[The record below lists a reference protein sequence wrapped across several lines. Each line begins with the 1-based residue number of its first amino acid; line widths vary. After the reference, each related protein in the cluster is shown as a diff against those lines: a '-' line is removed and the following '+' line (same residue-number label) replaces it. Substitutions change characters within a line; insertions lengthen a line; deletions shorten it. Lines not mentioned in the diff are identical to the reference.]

1 MLGTKAVRDHL
12 QKNGRRLDP
21 QLFRHQQH
29 RKSQL
34 RQRVDAVNI
43 QTWILVV
50 SYLASIRPRVSA
62 LKHLRCVCRAVRA
75 TLMEVPSWKFL
86 GINATCNYPDYP
98 HVRKFLRGLVH
109 PLIGLEPTYAPG
121 RPNRQ
126 VLSETN
132 RRWSQHDSPPL
143 YEMLDID
150 TRRAASA
157 PPIYRPRDDLDFYKG
172 CDVGSAFLHG
182 QLWVLTFRAEDRD
195 MRHALEDRSQDGVH
209 VDDDNLDG
217 PKVHGWRT
225 LQQVL
230 RRSYNGAGMQ
240 G

>member
-1 MLGTKAVRDHL
+1 MVGDLLYSCSDISNTGSR
-12 QKNGRRLDP
+12 NCG
-21 QLFRHQQH
+21 
-29 RKSQL
+29 
-34 RQRVDAVNI
+34 QRVDAVNI

-62 LKHLRCVCRAVRA
+62 LKHLRCVCKAVRA
-75 TLMEVPSWKFL
+75 TLVEVPSWKFL

-126 VLSETN
+126 VLSQSN
-132 RRWSQHDSPPL
+132 RLWSQHHSPPL
-143 YEMLDID
+143 YEMLDIE
-150 TRRAASA
+150 TRRAESA
-157 PPIYRPRDDLDFYKG
+157 PPVYRPRDDLDFCQG
-172 CDVGSAFLHG
+172 CDLGKAFWQGSP
-182 QLWVLTFRAEDRD
+182 WVLTFGAEGRD
-195 MRHALEDRSQDGVH
+195 MRRALEKRSQDWVH

-217 PKVHGWRT
+217 PRVNGWRT

-230 RRSYNGAGMQ
+230 SRSYNGAGMQ

>member
-1 MLGTKAVRDHL
+1 MVGDLLYSCSDISNTGSR
-12 QKNGRRLDP
+12 NC
-21 QLFRHQQH
+21 
-29 RKSQL
+29 

-43 QTWILVV
+43 ETWILVV
-50 SYLASIRPRVSA
+50 SYLASLRPRVSA
-62 LKHLRCVCRAVRA
+62 LKYLRCVCKAVRA
-75 TLMEVPSWKFL
+75 TLVEVPSWKVL

-126 VLSETN
+126 VLTQSN
-132 RRWSQHDSPPL
+132 RLWSQHHSPPL
-143 YEMLDID
+143 YEMLDIE
-150 TRRAASA
+150 TRRAESA
-157 PPIYRPRDDLDFYKG
+157 PPVYRPRDDLDFCQG
-172 CDVGSAFLHG
+172 CDLGKAFWRGSPG
-182 QLWVLTFRAEDRD
+182 VLTFGAEGRD
-195 MRHALEDRSQDGVH
+195 MRRALETRSQDWVH

-217 PKVHGWRT
+217 PRVNGWRT

-230 RRSYNGAGMQ
+230 SRSYNGAGMQ

>member
-1 MLGTKAVRDHL
+1 MVGDLLYSCSDISNTGSR
-12 QKNGRRLDP
+12 NC
-21 QLFRHQQH
+21 
-29 RKSQL
+29 

-43 QTWILVV
+43 ETWILVV
-50 SYLASIRPRVSA
+50 SYLASLRPRVSA
-62 LKHLRCVCRAVRA
+62 LKYLRCVCKAVRA
-75 TLMEVPSWKFL
+75 TLVEVPSWKVL

-126 VLSETN
+126 VLTQSN
-132 RRWSQHDSPPL
+132 RLWSQHHSPPL
-143 YEMLDID
+143 YEMLDIE
-150 TRRAASA
+150 TRRAESA
-157 PPIYRPRDDLDFYKG
+157 PPVYRPRDDLDFCQG
-172 CDVGSAFLHG
+172 CDLGKAFWRGSPG
-182 QLWVLTFRAEDRD
+182 VLTFGAEGRD
-195 MRHALEDRSQDGVH
+195 MRRALEKRSQDWVH

-217 PKVHGWRT
+217 PRVNGWRT

-230 RRSYNGAGMQ
+230 SRSYNGAGMQ

>member
-1 MLGTKAVRDHL
+1 MVGDLLYSCSDISNTGSR
-12 QKNGRRLDP
+12 NC
-21 QLFRHQQH
+21 
-29 RKSQL
+29 

-43 QTWILVV
+43 ETWILVV
-50 SYLASIRPRVSA
+50 SYLASLRPRVSA
-62 LKHLRCVCRAVRA
+62 LKYLRCVCKAVLA
-75 TLMEVPSWKFL
+75 TLVEGPSWKVL

-126 VLSETN
+126 VLTQSN
-132 RRWSQHDSPPL
+132 RLWSQHHSPPL
-143 YEMLDID
+143 YEMLDIE
-150 TRRAASA
+150 TRRAESA
-157 PPIYRPRDDLDFYKG
+157 PPVYRPRDDLDFCQG
-172 CDVGSAFLHG
+172 CDLGKAFWQGSP
-182 QLWVLTFRAEDRD
+182 WVLTFGAEGRD
-195 MRHALEDRSQDGVH
+195 MRRALEKRSQDWVH

-217 PKVHGWRT
+217 PKVNGWRT

-230 RRSYNGAGMQ
+230 SRSYNGAGMQ

>member
-1 MLGTKAVRDHL
+1 MVGDLLYSCSDISNTGSR
-12 QKNGRRLDP
+12 NC
-21 QLFRHQQH
+21 
-29 RKSQL
+29 

-43 QTWILVV
+43 ETWILVV
-50 SYLASIRPRVSA
+50 SYLASLRPRVSA
-62 LKHLRCVCRAVRA
+62 LKYLRCVCKAVRA
-75 TLMEVPSWKFL
+75 TLVEVPSWKFL

-126 VLSETN
+126 VLSKTN
-132 RRWSQHDSPPL
+132 RLWSQHHSPPL
-143 YEMLDID
+143 YEMLDIE
-150 TRRAASA
+150 TRRAESA
-157 PPIYRPRDDLDFYKG
+157 PPVYRPRDDLDFCQG
-172 CDVGSAFLHG
+172 CDLGKAFWQGSP
-182 QLWVLTFRAEDRD
+182 WVLTFGAEGRD
-195 MRHALEDRSQDGVH
+195 MRRALEKRSQDWVH

-217 PKVHGWRT
+217 PRVNGWRT

-230 RRSYNGAGMQ
+230 SRSYNGAGMQ

>member
-1 MLGTKAVRDHL
+1 MVGDLIHSCSDISNTGSR
-12 QKNGRRLDP
+12 NCG
-21 QLFRHQQH
+21 
-29 RKSQL
+29 
-34 RQRVDAVNI
+34 QRVDAVNI

-126 VLSETN
+126 VLSQSN
-132 RRWSQHDSPPL
+132 RLWSQHHSPPL
-143 YEMLDID
+143 YEMLDIE
-150 TRRAASA
+150 TRRAESA
-157 PPIYRPRDDLDFYKG
+157 PPVYRPRDDLDFYKG
-172 CDVGSAFLHG
+172 CDVGSAFWHG
-182 QLWVLTFRAEDRD
+182 RPWVLTFRAEDRD
-195 MRHALEDRSQDGVH
+195 MRDALENRSQDGVH

>member
-1 MLGTKAVRDHL
+1 MVGDLLYSCSDISNTGSR
-12 QKNGRRLDP
+12 NC
-21 QLFRHQQH
+21 
-29 RKSQL
+29 

-43 QTWILVV
+43 ETWILVV
-50 SYLASIRPRVSA
+50 SYLASLRPRVSA
-62 LKHLRCVCRAVRA
+62 LKYLRCVCKAVRA
-75 TLMEVPSWKFL
+75 TLVEVPSWKVL

-126 VLSETN
+126 VLTQSN
-132 RRWSQHDSPPL
+132 RLWSQHHSPPL
-143 YEMLDID
+143 YKMLDIE
-150 TRRAASA
+150 TRRAESA
-157 PPIYRPRDDLDFYKG
+157 PPVYRPRDDLDFCQG
-172 CDVGSAFLHG
+172 CDLGKAFWQGSP
-182 QLWVLTFRAEDRD
+182 WVLTFGAEGRD
-195 MRHALEDRSQDGVH
+195 MRRALETRSQDWVH

-217 PKVHGWRT
+217 PRVNGWRT

-230 RRSYNGAGMQ
+230 SRSYNGAGMP

>member
-1 MLGTKAVRDHL
+1 MVGDLLYSCSDISNTGSR
-12 QKNGRRLDP
+12 NC
-21 QLFRHQQH
+21 
-29 RKSQL
+29 

-43 QTWILVV
+43 ETWILVV
-50 SYLASIRPRVSA
+50 SYLASLRPRVSA
-62 LKHLRCVCRAVRA
+62 LKYLRCVCKAVRA
-75 TLMEVPSWKFL
+75 TLLEVPSWKFL

-126 VLSETN
+126 VLSGTN

-182 QLWVLTFRAEDRD
+182 QTWVLTFRAEDRER
-195 MRHALEDRSQDGVH
+195 RHALEDRSQDGVH

-217 PKVHGWRT
+217 PKVNGWRT

-230 RRSYNGAGMQ
+230 SRSYNGAGMQ

>member
-1 MLGTKAVRDHL
+1 MVGDLLYSCSDISNTGSR
-12 QKNGRRLDP
+12 NC
-21 QLFRHQQH
+21 
-29 RKSQL
+29 

-43 QTWILVV
+43 ETWILVV
-50 SYLASIRPRVSA
+50 SYLASLRPRVSA
-62 LKHLRCVCRAVRA
+62 LKYLRCVCKAVRA
-75 TLMEVPSWKFL
+75 TLVEVPSWKVL

-126 VLSETN
+126 VLTQSN
-132 RRWSQHDSPPL
+132 RLWSQHHSPPL
-143 YEMLDID
+143 YEMLDIE
-150 TRRAASA
+150 TRRAESA
-157 PPIYRPRDDLDFYKG
+157 PPVYRPRDDLDFCQG
-172 CDVGSAFLHG
+172 CDLGKAFWQGSP
-182 QLWVLTFRAEDRD
+182 WVLTFGAEGRD
-195 MRHALEDRSQDGVH
+195 MRRALETRSQDWVH

-217 PKVHGWRT
+217 FRVNGWRT

-230 RRSYNGAGMQ
+230 SRSYNGAGMQ

>member
-1 MLGTKAVRDHL
+1 MVGDLLYSCSDISNTGSRNCGQRVKAVD
-12 QKNGRRLDP
+12 
-21 QLFRHQQH
+21 
-29 RKSQL
+29 
-34 RQRVDAVNI
+34 I

-50 SYLASIRPRVSA
+50 SYLASLRPRVSA
-62 LKHLRCVCRAVRA
+62 LKYLRCVCKAVRA
-75 TLMEVPSWKFL
+75 TLVEVPSWKFL

-126 VLSETN
+126 VLSKTN
-132 RRWSQHDSPPL
+132 RLWSQHRSPPL
-143 YEMLDID
+143 YEMLDIE
-150 TRRAASA
+150 TRRAESA
-157 PPIYRPRDDLDFYKG
+157 PPVYRPRDDLDFCQG
-172 CDVGSAFLHG
+172 CDLGKAFWQGSP
-182 QLWVLTFRAEDRD
+182 WVLTFGAEGRD
-195 MRHALEDRSQDGVH
+195 MRRALEKRSQDWVH

-217 PKVHGWRT
+217 PRVNGWRT

-230 RRSYNGAGMQ
+230 SRSYNGAGMQ

>member
-1 MLGTKAVRDHL
+1 MVGDLLYSCSDISNTGSR
-12 QKNGRRLDP
+12 NC
-21 QLFRHQQH
+21 
-29 RKSQL
+29 

-43 QTWILVV
+43 ETWILVV
-50 SYLASIRPRVSA
+50 SYLASLRPRVSA
-62 LKHLRCVCRAVRA
+62 LKYLRCVCKAVRA
-75 TLMEVPSWKFL
+75 TLVEVPSWKVL

-126 VLSETN
+126 VLSQTI
-132 RRWSQHDSPPL
+132 RLWSQHRSPPL
-143 YEMLDID
+143 YEMLDIE
-150 TRRAASA
+150 TRRAESA
-157 PPIYRPRDDLDFYKG
+157 PPVYRPRDDLDFCQG
-172 CDVGSAFLHG
+172 CDLGKAFWQGSP
-182 QLWVLTFRAEDRD
+182 WVLTFGAEGRD
-195 MRHALEDRSQDGVH
+195 MRRALEKRSQDWVH

-217 PKVHGWRT
+217 PKVNGWRT

-230 RRSYNGAGMQ
+230 SRSYNGAGMQ

>member
-1 MLGTKAVRDHL
+1 MVGDLIHSCSDISNTGSR
-12 QKNGRRLDP
+12 NCG
-21 QLFRHQQH
+21 
-29 RKSQL
+29 
-34 RQRVDAVNI
+34 QRVDAVNI

-126 VLSETN
+126 LLSETN

-182 QLWVLTFRAEDRD
+182 QPWVLTFRAEDRD

>member
-1 MLGTKAVRDHL
+1 MVGDLLYSCSDISNTGSR
-12 QKNGRRLDP
+12 NCG
-21 QLFRHQQH
+21 
-29 RKSQL
+29 
-34 RQRVDAVNI
+34 QRVDAVNI

-50 SYLASIRPRVSA
+50 SYLASLRPRVSA
-62 LKHLRCVCRAVRA
+62 LKYLRCVCKAVRA
-75 TLMEVPSWKFL
+75 TLLEVPSWKFL